1 MQIRLLLQVF
11 IFIYYYFLFYL
22 LTFIHYYQ
30 ASNCH
35 NFTGD
40 TFLRAIVNGI
50 ERTYNDDSCGQ
61 GSTMTFQML
70 RDETVVIQE
79 GCFSSVS
86 CSGTVVLT
94 FSNLIG
100 SSLGTVPLL
109 SNPVNYATRR
119 PTKSPTLS
127 PTATPTSPTSAPT
140 FAPTVKVP

>member
-1 MQIRLLLQVF
+1 
-11 IFIYYYFLFYL
+11 
-22 LTFIHYYQ
+22 
-30 ASNCH
+30 
-35 NFTGD
+35 
-40 TFLRAIVNGI
+40 
-50 ERTYNDDSCGQ
+50 
-61 GSTMTFQML
+61 MTFQML

-79 GCFSSVS
+79 GCFSSAS

-127 PTATPTSPTSAPT
+127 PTATPTAPTLSPTPSPT
-140 FAPTVKVP
+140 LQPTPSPTLSPTRQPTIKVCSSISNCCGGMIIYSNINKLTILLL